1 MSTVVVS
8 RRHPRM
14 HLPDRHKR
22 DRDRDRDRDGDRDRD
37 RDSDTDMT
45 HRKAGPV
52 MKEITSISKAIE
64 TATCM

>member
-22 DRDRDRDRDGDRDRD
+22 DRDRDRDRDC
-37 RDSDTDMT
+37 DTDTDADMP
-45 HRKAGPV
+45 HRKASPV
-52 MKEITSISKAIE
+52 TKEITSISKASE